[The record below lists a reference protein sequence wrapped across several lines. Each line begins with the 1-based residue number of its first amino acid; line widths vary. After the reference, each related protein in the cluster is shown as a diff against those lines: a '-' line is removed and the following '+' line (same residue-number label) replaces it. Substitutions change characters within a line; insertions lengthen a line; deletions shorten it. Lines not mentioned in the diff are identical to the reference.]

1 MLIRPIL
8 APTAAILS
16 TALSVTAAL
25 SQGIGAGIFDLS
37 EYSEQARFGSW
48 RVSCTA
54 EGNFSRTGQTRD
66 CLLEEDSGFVI
77 FAYPSGYYVLGLRDA
92 APGDTVYNRNLATEP
107 RNVILTYF
115 GPGFT
120 EEYLDDMGVS
130 RAGVPI
136 VPDAEGFADAEAEAL
151 RLSGG

>member
-1 MLIRPIL
+1 MPIRPAL

-25 SQGIGAGIFDLS
+25 SQGICAGIFDLS

-48 RVSCTA
+48 RVLCTE
-54 EGNFSRTGQTRD
+54 EGNVSRSGQTRD
-66 CLLEEDSGFVI
+66 CLLEENSGFVI

-92 APGDTVYNRNLATEP
+92 APGDMVYNRNLATEP
-107 RNVILTYF
+107 RSVILTYF

-130 RAGVPI
+130 RGGVPI
-136 VPDAEGFADAEAEAL
+136 ALNADGYGEAEAEAL
-151 RLSGG
+151 RLIGG